1 MGASTVPPSSRRPPP
16 HRLVLPVKGVILELG
31 GQGLV
36 GIVVLG
42 GNEQPRCV
50 PVDAVDDAGAEGS
63 VDSGE

>member
-1 MGASTVPPSSRRPPP
+1 MRFAVFN
-16 HRLVLPVKGVILELG
+16 VADICVV
-31 GQGLV
+31 V
-36 GIVVLG
+36 GKVVLG